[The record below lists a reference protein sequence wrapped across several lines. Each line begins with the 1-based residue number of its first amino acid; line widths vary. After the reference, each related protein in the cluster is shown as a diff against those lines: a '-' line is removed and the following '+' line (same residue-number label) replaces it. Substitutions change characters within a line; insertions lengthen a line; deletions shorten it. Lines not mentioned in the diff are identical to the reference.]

1 MTHCG
6 PTLLFLKR
14 DRRINRK
21 DAGTHGMF
29 MRCFVESQLP
39 QSATLC
45 RHHEQPHD
53 VSVTP
58 SVSHL
63 QSSTPPLIQ
72 WLQALF
78 APLLTEGGAAV

>member
-1 MTHCG
+1 
-6 PTLLFLKR
+6 
-14 DRRINRK
+14 
-21 DAGTHGMF
+21 MF
-29 MRCFVESQLP
+29 IRCFVESQLP

-78 APLLTEGGAAV
+78 APLLTEGVIACRKGAAMVALRGGQLCDCGM